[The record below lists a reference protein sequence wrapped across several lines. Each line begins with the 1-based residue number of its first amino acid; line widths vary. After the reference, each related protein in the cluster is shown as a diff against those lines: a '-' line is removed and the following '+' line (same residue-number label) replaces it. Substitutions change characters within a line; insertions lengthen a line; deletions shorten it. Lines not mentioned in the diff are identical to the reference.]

1 MKKRITTMVIGLLA
15 GALLV
20 GCGNGEI
27 SNDKITITKYKGL
40 EVEAVEEIEVT
51 DESIQLT
58 IDSDLQI
65 LSTETEITDR
75 PAKEGDKVTIDY
87 VGKMD
92 GVEFEGGKAENQTF
106 VLGQGQ
112 YIEGFQEK
120 IVGRKVGEI
129 FDVDVTFP
137 DPYPNNPDMAGKPAV
152 FTMTLHKIVQID
164 VPELTDELLPEIGT
178 SAKTV
183 EEYKEQIRKD
193 QEKSNAETVRQ
204 TLEQEVW
211 QALIENCVVEEYPE
225 DLMKEKKTSIESQFS
240 SVASM
245 YGMEVDE
252 VVKTMYGL
260 TVEEMAKELVCQELA
275 IELIAEEEK
284 ITVTDKVYEK
294 KMKEYAEQFAMDDIE
309 EFEKTVGKENIEK
322 TILQEMIADF
332 LIENCVQ
339 VEKKATE

>member
-1 MKKRITTMVIGLLA
+1 MKKKITTMVIGLLM
-15 GALLV
+15 GSLLV
-20 GCGNGEI
+20 GCGDKAI
-27 SNDKITITKYKGL
+27 SNDKITIVKYKGL
-40 EVEAVEEIEVT
+40 EIEAVEEIEVT

-65 LSTETEITDR
+65 LTTETEITDR

-87 VGKMD
+87 VGKVD
-92 GVEFEGGKAENQTF
+92 GVEFERGKAENQTF
-106 VLGQGQ
+106 ILGEGSF
-112 YIEGFQEK
+112 IEGFQEK
-120 IVGRKVGEI
+120 IVGKKAGET

-137 DPYPNNPDMAGKPAV
+137 DPYPNDPDMAGKPAV
-152 FTMTLHKIVQID
+152 FTMTLHKIVQVD
-164 VPELTDELLPEIGT
+164 VPELTDELLPQIGT

-204 TLEQEVW
+204 TIEQEVW

-225 DLMKEKKTSIESQFS
+225 DLMKEKKTSIENQFS

-260 TVEEMAKELVCQELA
+260 TVEDMAKELVCQELA
-275 IELIAEEEK
+275 IELIAEKEK
-284 ITVTDKVYEK
+284 LSVSDKVYEK
-294 KMKEYAEQFAMDDIE
+294 KIKEYAEQFAIDDVA
-309 EFEKTVGKENIEK
+309 EFEKTVGKENIKK
-322 TILQEMIADF
+322 TILQEMVADF
-332 LIENCVQ
+332 LIDNCVQ
-339 VEKKATE
+339 VEKKADK